1 MISVQNHLQPL
12 SGNKLWFII
21 FTCSCLAACSPKTG
35 TGKLPQIVTVEKA
48 AKPPVKVDAKL
59 KEADVSLLL
68 PFNLHRIKVS
78 SASKI
83 ETEKSALAIDYY
95 QGFKLGLDS
104 VAASTGMNF
113 RLNVLDT
120 RDNNIQITTL
130 LKSGQL
136 SGSKLIVGPVFPDGI
151 RFITNY
157 SIANNIPVVSPLAA
171 SHPGEFNN
179 PHLISMVNNIEVHAE
194 RIGAYISGKYDPD
207 KTVIALISTRKPD
220 DELLA
225 VPLRHYFQQGK
236 GIRFSFEEYSSVF
249 TMDTKK
255 QPGKEYVVLLTS
267 AERPFVVATID
278 KLVKMKGAGARLSLF
293 GHPNWLKQNYNTDK
307 LQALNTKI
315 TSSYM
320 VDYKSPAVVSFI
332 KKYRKVYNF
341 EPGEYSFKG
350 FDTGLYFARLLAEHG
365 ISFLKYLPQE
375 KYKGLQ
381 NSFSFVRDEKLGY
394 INTSLL
400 LLEYKNYALNPVE

>member
-12 SGNKLWFII
+12 SGSKLWFII

-35 TGKLPQIVTVEKA
+35 TGKLPPVVKEEKA
-48 AKPPVKVDAKL
+48 SKPAVKIDTKL
-59 KEADVSLLL
+59 TEADISLLL
-68 PFNLHRIKVS
+68 PFNLNRIKVS
-78 SASKI
+78 TASKI
-83 ETEKSALAIDYY
+83 ETEKSALAIDFY

-104 VAASTGMNF
+104 VAATTSMNF

-136 SGSKLIVGPVFPDGI
+136 TGSKLIVGPVFPDGI

-171 SHPGEFNN
+171 SHPNEFNN

-194 RIGAYISGKYDPD
+194 KMGTYISGKYDPG

-225 VPLRHYFQQGK
+225 APLRHYFQQGK
-236 GIRFSFEEYSSVF
+236 GTQFTFEEYSSVF
-249 TMDTKK
+249 TMETKK
-255 QPGKEYVVLLTS
+255 LPGKDYVILLTS
-267 AERPFVVATID
+267 TERPFVVATLD

-320 VDYKSPAVVSFI
+320 VDYKSPAVISFI
-332 KKYRKVYNF
+332 KKYRNVYNF

-350 FDTGLYFARLLAEHG
+350 FDTGLYFGRLLAEHG
-365 ISFLKYLPQE
+365 VSFLKYIPRE
-375 KYKGLQ
+375 KYRGLQ
-381 NSFSFVRDEKLGY
+381 NSFSFVKDEKLGY
-394 INTSLL
+394 INISLL